1 MHLGTI
7 VAHHARYRPNHSAVV
22 FEQQQFTWHEF
33 ALRVNRAANA
43 LLALGLR
50 KGDAVALV
58 IPNSLELI
66 ELYWAAAQTGIVVVP
81 LSPLL
86 RGSGL
91 FSLLRDSGAAAVVSS
106 ADMIAVL
113 DDVRPQLP
121 GIAASR
127 WIVIGAASAATA
139 AGYASF
145 EAIAAAASDTTP
157 AAEIDRDDVYNIIYS
172 SGTTGLPKGIIHT
185 HAIRAAYCTTFA
197 SAFRMRPESVVM
209 HAGSL
214 IFNGALVTFF
224 PAFFLGTKYV
234 LMKKFDPAAF
244 IDTIKREKV
253 THVMTVPSQIAAILD
268 DPSCTKEALSSIEM
282 LCSVGAPL
290 HREHKERLRAVA
302 GGALYEL
309 YGLTEG
315 FITILDR
322 EDYDRKIDSVGTP
335 TYMNEMR
342 IVGENGRDLA
352 VGEVGEIIGRGPML
366 MPGYHGRPDLT
377 AQAIVDGWLHSGD
390 LGFMD
395 ADGFLHLVDRK
406 KDLIIS
412 GGVNVYPKDIEE
424 VLVQHPAVREA
435 AVFGVP
441 HEKWGE
447 APVGAVI
454 VREGSLVSAE
464 ELRAWTNSRVAAR
477 YQQLCEVLILADFPR
492 SSAGKTLK
500 RELRAPYWASAGGQ
514 I

>member
-7 VAHHARYRPNHSAVV
+7 IGHHARYRPDREGVV
-22 FEQQQFTWHEF
+22 FEHDRFTWREF
-33 ALRVNRAANA
+33 ALRVNRTANA
-43 LLALGLR
+43 LLGLGLR
-50 KGDAVALV
+50 KGDAVALML
-58 IPNSLELI
+58 PNCLELI
-66 ELYWAAAQTGIVVVP
+66 ELYWAAAATGIVVVP

-86 RGSGL
+86 RGTGL
-91 FSLLRDSGAAAVVSS
+91 VTLLRDSGAAAVISTAELVP
-106 ADMIAVL
+106 VL
-113 DDVRPQLP
+113 EEARTQLP
-121 GIAASR
+121 AIAPGR
-127 WIVIGAASAATA
+127 WIVASPAQAATP
-139 AGYASF
+139 AGYARYDQLVS
-145 EAIAAAASDTTP
+145 EAREDAPRADLDGADT
-157 AAEIDRDDVYNIIYS
+157 YNIIYS

-185 HAIRAAYCTTFA
+185 HEIRAAYCTTFTA
-197 SAFRMRPESVVM
+197 AFRMRPESVVM

-224 PAFFLGTKYV
+224 PAFYLGTKYV
-234 LMKKFDPAAF
+234 LLRKFDAAAF
-244 IDTIKREKV
+244 IETVRRERV

-268 DPSCTKEALSSIEM
+268 EPSCTKEALASIEM

-322 EDYDRKIDSVGTP
+322 EDYDRKLDSVGCP

-342 IVGENGRDLA
+342 IVGPDGRDLPA
-352 VGEVGEIIGRGPML
+352 GEVGEIAGRGPML

-377 AQAIVDGWLHSGD
+377 AEAIVDGWLHTGD
-390 LGFMD
+390 LGY
-395 ADGFLHLVDRK
+395 ADDEGFLHLVDRK

-424 VLVQHPAVREA
+424 VLVQHPAVREV

-454 VREGSLVSAE
+454 LRDGFAVVAE
-464 ELRAWTNSRVAAR
+464 ELRAWTNARVAAR
-477 YQQLCEVLILADFPR
+477 YQQLCEVKILADFPR

-500 RELRAPYWASAGGQ
+500 RELRAPYWAAAGTN